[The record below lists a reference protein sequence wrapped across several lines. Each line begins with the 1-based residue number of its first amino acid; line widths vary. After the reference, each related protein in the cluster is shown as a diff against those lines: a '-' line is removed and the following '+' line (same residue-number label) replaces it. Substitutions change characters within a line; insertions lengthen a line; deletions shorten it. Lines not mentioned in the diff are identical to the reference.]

1 MYSTFI
7 SQIFFLYF
15 VDVES
20 HVFVNKRISMMVM
33 MMMMTVMVSKL
44 D

>member
-1 MYSTFI
+1 MY
-7 SQIFFLYF
+7 
-15 VDVES
+15 ES
-20 HVFVNKRISMMVM
+20 HVFVNKHISMMVM